1 VHTGTGLR
9 SDSGS
14 AGVPAGSRAGGG
26 SGTVSAELARF
37 LESDASSYRW
47 IAAVDGSQTAASI
60 ELATSGDPVMAI
72 GGFNGNGGNLSLRAF
87 ETYVKDGD
95 IHYYIA
101 GQSGGGGAGGPG
113 GASGSSSATITQWV
127 ESHFHSV
134 TMDGETVYVL
144 TSAMS

>member
-1 VHTGTGLR
+1 MDPAPG
-9 SDSGS
+9 SG
-14 AGVPAGSRAGGG
+14 GVPAGGAGAGGG
-26 SGTVSAELARF
+26 GTVSAKLARF

-72 GGFNGNGGNLSLRAF
+72 GGFNGNGGNLSLQAF
-87 ETYVKDGD
+87 ESYVKDGD

-101 GQSGGGGAGGPG
+101 GASGGGGGGPG
-113 GASGSSSATITQWV
+113 GGSGSSSAAITQWV

-134 TMDGETVYVL
+134 TVDGETIYVL
-144 TSAMS
+144 TSATS